1 LGNTVKSLS
10 LSLILVLVFVSFTIF
25 LMAKPANAQTIP
37 KPYTPEFTV
46 SIVDRSYTVPITAT
60 QTTDPFTGQQVTQ
73 TSGGQYVKN
82 QTLDIKIRNPSL
94 TSATLP
100 NGTVANLY
108 YTVRTKGHFS
118 DYWPT
123 SPVDPWTSLTEN
135 GDSFTRVFASTSDYT
150 IVTLVI
156 GSTNDIIMGYADIY
170 ISAGGQEDFQV
181 KASLGY
187 QYTIYDFLYP
197 TGTAFVSF
205 ADSGWSNTQTITNGE
220 ASPTS
225 STPNPTPTPTVPEF
239 SSITIP
245 LLIFVSLFSALLIK
259 RRKL

>member
-1 LGNTVKSLS
+1 MALVTSIMIMVGNTC
-10 LSLILVLVFVSFTIF
+10 
-25 LMAKPANAQTIP
+25 AQSIP
-37 KPYTPEFTV
+37 KPSAPEFTV
-46 SIVDRSYTVPITAT
+46 SFVDRSYTVPITAT

-82 QTLDIKIRNPSL
+82 QTLDIKIRNPAL

-123 SPVDPWTSLTEN
+123 YLVDPWTSLTEN

-150 IVTLVI
+150 VVTLVI
-156 GSTNDIIMGYADIY
+156 GSPNDIIMGYADVY
-170 ISAGGQEDFQV
+170 IQAGGQEDFQV
-181 KASLGY
+181 EASYGY

-197 TGTAFVSF
+197 TGTDFVSY
-205 ADSGWSNTQTITNGE
+205 ADSGWSNTQTITLGE
-220 ASPTS
+220 TS
-225 STPNPTPTPTVPEF
+225 TQPSPTPTVPEF
-239 SSITIP
+239 PALAIVP
-245 LLIFVSLFSALLIK
+245 LLICLLAVATTV
-259 RRKL
+259 RHRKAAIIR